1 MWGSVL
7 CCLAW
12 IGSPLAG
19 MEQANPGSIAQAAS
33 QTIQRTFQLQIAAG
47 SDGQKELAATLQVFR
62 QRLQSPNWPRVQLRT
77 EGRDRIVLSV
87 SKDWEGAV
95 TALLGRSDNVT
106 FAAPKSNRG
115 NQLTA
120 LLKERAKAIESD
132 SIFGMISRTPTPEM
146 HEQHRKVKERL
157 AEIDRQLPTLFEAPM
172 LSSQNIVAAAVV
184 KTPSD
189 AADRQIYRFTRSSI
203 KLGFDAIGTAKLNE
217 LTQSLA
223 GTDRTIGVFI
233 NGILVGNAPLKLQK
247 VGANGGEVT
256 ITSFW
261 ELAEAESLV
270 LSLNSGVLPVPVKL
284 IGIAP

>member
-7 CCLAW
+7 CCLAL
-12 IGSPLAG
+12 IGSPLAP
-19 MEQANPGSIAQAAS
+19 ANPDLIAQAAS
-33 QTIQRTFQLQIAAG
+33 QTVERTFQLQLAAG
-47 SDGQKELAATLQVFR
+47 SDAQKELAATLQVFR
-62 QRLQSPNWPRVQLRT
+62 QRLRSPTWPRVQLRT
-77 EGRDRIVLSV
+77 EGRDRIVLSI
-87 SKDWEGAV
+87 SRNWESAV

-106 FAAPKSNRG
+106 FAAPKSNQG
-115 NQLTA
+115 NLLA
-120 LLKERAKAIESD
+120 VLLKERAKAIESD
-132 SIFGMISRTPTPEM
+132 RFFGMISRTPTREM
-146 HEQHRKVKERL
+146 HEQHRKVKARL

-184 KTPSD
+184 ETPAD
-189 AADRQIYRFTRSSI
+189 AADRQIYLFTRSSI

-223 GTDRTIGVFI
+223 GANQSIGVFI
-233 NGILVGNAPLKLQK
+233 NGTLVSNSPLKLQK

-270 LSLNSGVLPVPVKL
+270 LSLSSGVLPVPVQL
-284 IGIAP
+284 LRIAP

>member
-7 CCLAW
+7 CCLAL

-19 MEQANPGSIAQAAS
+19 MIQAGGTIAQDVS
-33 QTIQRTFQLQIAAG
+33 PIVERTFQLQLAAG
-47 SDGQKELAATLQVFR
+47 SDGQKELTATLQVFR
-62 QRLQSPNWPRVQLRT
+62 QRLRSPTWPRVQLRT

-87 SKDWEGAV
+87 SKNWEGAV
-95 TALLGRSDNVT
+95 MALLGRSDNVT
-106 FAAPKSNRG
+106 FAASKSNRG

-132 SIFGMISRTPTPEM
+132 RVFGMISRTPTPEM
-146 HEQHRKVKERL
+146 HEQHRKTKERL
-157 AEIDRQLPTLFEAPM
+157 SEIDRQLPTLFEAPM

-184 KTPSD
+184 ETPSD
-189 AADRQIYRFTRSSI
+189 AVDRQIYRFTRSSI

-223 GTDRTIGVFI
+223 DPNRTIGVFI
-233 NGILVGNAPLKLQK
+233 NGILVSNAPLKLQK

-256 ITSFW
+256 IASFW

-270 LSLNSGVLPVPVKL
+270 LSLSSGVLPVPVQL
-284 IGIAP
+284 LRIAP